1 MPDEK
6 TQIAIRLADDLLAR
20 VDQYRVQVMAEL
32 PGHDF
37 TRVDAIRVLIERGL
51 THAGLHPL
59 SQNTGEK
66 KSRTPSRRKA

>member
-1 MPDEK
+1 MTEEK

-20 VDQYRVQVMAEL
+20 VDQYRAQVMAEL

-51 THAGLHPL
+51 SDAGLGASAP
-59 SQNTGEK
+59 NPK
-66 KSRTPSRRKA
+66 KPRATRRKA

>member
-1 MPDEK
+1 MSDEK

-20 VDQYRVQVMAEL
+20 VDQYRSQVMTEL

-51 THAGLHPL
+51 THAGLGAPTTN
-59 SQNTGEK
+59 QK
-66 KSRTPSRRKA
+66 KPPRRKA